1 MTNSGENV
9 SEIRRLITPDIEA
22 YVDIVINAYPGF
34 KISSEE
40 GRQRLIERLQHV
52 QDEVPVLHLYGLYR
66 EERLL
71 GGMRLHDF
79 RMNALG
85 TEISAGGV
93 GMVAVDLLHKKE
105 HVAKELLLFFLE
117 HYRRQG
123 ARMAL
128 LYPFRPDF
136 YYAMHFG
143 YGTKISQYR
152 LRPAALR
159 KGPSKA
165 NVRFLSAEDK
175 PALAACYDRY
185 QAQTHGMIVRY
196 APEWDPWFRNA
207 GLENRIAGC
216 VLGERLEGYLIFG
229 FKARPVESPLRN
241 DLVVKE
247 LVYTSPEVLA
257 ELLTFLRSQ
266 ADQVDRIVLATQDES
281 FHHLLLD
288 PRNECETLIPSVYH
302 ESNVQGVGL
311 MYRVIDVPGIFAD
324 LQGHD
329 FNGQSCRLK
338 LTVRDSFLPE
348 NAGSTLLHF
357 EQGQVTLP
365 ESGGHEVELALN
377 VAELSSLLMG
387 VVDLRSLHTY
397 GLAELS
403 DTAQLETLN
412 RLFAVERKPVC
423 LTAF

>member
-1 MTNSGENV
+1 M
-9 SEIRRLITPDIEA
+9 SEIRRLTAQGIEE
-22 YVDIVINAYPGF
+22 YVDIVIDAYPGF

-40 GRQRLIERLQHV
+40 DRRRLIERLQKV
-52 QDEVPVLHLYGLYR
+52 QEEVPPLHLYGLYR
-66 EERLL
+66 EDRLL

-79 RMNALG
+79 WLNVLG
-85 TEISAGGV
+85 TEVSAGGV

-117 HYRRQG
+117 HYRRRG

-143 YGTKISQYR
+143 YGAKISQYR
-152 LRPAALR
+152 FRPAALR
-159 KGPSKA
+159 RGPSKA
-165 NVRFLSAEDK
+165 EVRSLSAEDRS
-175 PALAACYDRY
+175 ALAACYDRY
-185 QAQTHGMIVRY
+185 QAQTHGMIVRH
-196 APEWDPWFRNA
+196 AHEWDPWFRNL

-216 VLGERLEGYLIFG
+216 VLDDRLEGYLIFG

-247 LVYTSPEVLA
+247 LVYTSREALA
-257 ELLTFLRSQ
+257 ELLTFLHSQ
-266 ADQVDRIVLATQDES
+266 ADQVERIILATHDAS

-288 PRNECETLIPSVYH
+288 PRDECETLIPSVYH

-311 MYRVIDVPGIFAD
+311 MYRIIDVPGIFDD
-324 LQGHD
+324 LRDHD

-338 LTVRDSFLPE
+338 LTVSDSFLPG

-357 EQGQVTLP
+357 EAGRVTLP
-365 ESGGHEVELALN
+365 GSGEHEVELALN

-403 DTAQLETLN
+403 EAAYLETLN
-412 RLFAVERKPVC
+412 RLFAVEQKPVC